1 MKKLRSFIFIAVPIV
16 ILISKKA
23 CSIIKV
29 FAIITINITIMTNN
43 DNNNII
49 YDNDS
54 NRK

>member
-29 FAIITINITIMTNN
+29 FAIITINITMTNN

>member
-16 ILISKKA
+16 SLISKKA

-29 FAIITINITIMTNN
+29 FAIIINITIMTNN

>member
-43 DNNNII
+43 DNNII